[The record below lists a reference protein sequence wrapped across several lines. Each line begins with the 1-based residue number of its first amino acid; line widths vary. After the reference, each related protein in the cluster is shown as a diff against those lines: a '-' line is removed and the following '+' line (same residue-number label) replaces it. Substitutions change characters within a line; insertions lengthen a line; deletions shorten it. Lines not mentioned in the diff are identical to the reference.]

1 MEIKRKY
8 ILMILAVVSSVW
20 IYYGILVQKKTKYE
34 DFINFSWMS
43 GDWYMRTDE
52 VTIHEHWD
60 GISEHVMEG
69 YSTTLNKDGDT
80 LATESLRIIK
90 IDGQHYYIAK
100 AGSKKQ
106 PTTFEMVV
114 DSIRKVSFYNPKNE
128 FPQWITYQRLDDSM
142 YATIK
147 NTQKSIVFS
156 FELE

>member
-1 MEIKRKY
+1 
-8 ILMILAVVSSVW
+8 MILAVVSSVW

-52 VTIHEHWD
+52 VIIHEHWD

-69 YSTTLNKDGDT
+69 YSTTVGKDGDT
-80 LATESLRIIK
+80 LAAESLRILK

-100 AGSKKQ
+100 SSRKEQ

-114 DSIRKVSFYNPKNE
+114 DSIRKVSFYNAKND

-147 NTQKSIVFS
+147 NTQKSAVFS
-156 FELE
+156 FELD

>member
-1 MEIKRKY
+1 
-8 ILMILAVVSSVW
+8 MILAVVSSVW

-69 YSTTLNKDGDT
+69 YSTTVGKDGDT
-80 LATESLRIIK
+80 LAAESLRIIK

-100 AGSKKQ
+100 SSKKVQ

-114 DSIRKVSFYNPKNE
+114 DSIRKVSFYNAKND
-128 FPQWITYQRLDDSM
+128 FPQWITYQRLDDSL

-147 NTQKSIVFS
+147 NTQKSVVFS
-156 FELE
+156 FELD

>member
-1 MEIKRKY
+1 MKLKRKY

-52 VTIHEHWD
+52 VIIHEHWD

-69 YSTTLNKDGDT
+69 YSTTVGKDGDT
-80 LATESLRIIK
+80 LAAESLRILK

-100 AGSKKQ
+100 SSRKEQ

-114 DSIRKVSFYNPKNE
+114 DSIRKVSFYNAKND

-147 NTQKSIVFS
+147 NTQKSAVFS
-156 FELE
+156 FELD